1 MDSVERDYL
10 DTVGENH
17 RKAFGQFFTH
27 PKVADF
33 MVRWV
38 ADSKNRHAH
47 DPGFGLG
54 AFYKTALRHDI
65 RLTASEIDPRVL
77 NYWRNANPNSEIDI
91 SREDYLLS
99 WGKTFGN
106 VVCNPPYMRFQ
117 KFKNRDLVFHR
128 LEEELGIKLS
138 GYTNSGF
145 AFLVKSLS
153 ELEPSGRLAYIMPL
167 EFLNTGYGP
176 SSKSVSLTERI

>member
-1 MDSVERDYL
+1 MDRVERGYL
-10 DTVGENH
+10 DTVGDAH

-27 PKVADF
+27 PKVANF

-38 ADSKNRHAH
+38 SDSKNRHVH
-47 DPGFGLG
+47 DPCFGLG
-54 AFYKTALRHDI
+54 AFYNAAPRFGVEF
-65 RLTASEIDPRVL
+65 TASEIDPRVL
-77 NYWRNANPNSEIDI
+77 NYWRNANPNSDIDI

-128 LEEELGIKLS
+128 FEEELGIKLS
-138 GYTNSGF
+138 GYTNSAS
-145 AFLVKSLS
+145 AFLVIPFKSDY
-153 ELEPSGRLAYIMPL
+153 AVNI
-167 EFLNTGYGP
+167 
-176 SSKSVSLTERI
+176 